1 MCLFFTDN
9 KVDLIE
15 VGALLLSQ
23 YCWSDTFFLMCLR
36 SKKVQGY
43 SNELTSP
50 CCVCSTFGCVCVRG
64 RVSLTALPCPPW
76 EPSTH
81 TYGNTAKLPQ
91 KKTVCYKFSLYNNT
105 KSQKIFEMV
114 VTIYRSFARR
124 LLNFFYILILRQN
137 SEFRYH
143 EKNGGTIISGETFLI
158 KTRELELRSR
168 PPWQADPTQG

>member
-15 VGALLLSQ
+15 VGGTSFEPILMVGHL
-23 YCWSDTFFLMCLR
+23 FLMCLR

-64 RVSLTALPCPPW
+64 RVSLHCPAPR
-76 EPSTH
+76 ESQAHIRMETQQNSPRKKPSAINFLYIT
-81 TYGNTAKLPQ
+81 TQ
-91 KKTVCYKFSLYNNT
+91 KVK
-105 KSQKIFEMV
+105 KIFEMV

-124 LLNFFYILILRQN
+124 LQNF
-137 SEFRYH
+137 
-143 EKNGGTIISGETFLI
+143 
-158 KTRELELRSR
+158 
-168 PPWQADPTQG
+168 